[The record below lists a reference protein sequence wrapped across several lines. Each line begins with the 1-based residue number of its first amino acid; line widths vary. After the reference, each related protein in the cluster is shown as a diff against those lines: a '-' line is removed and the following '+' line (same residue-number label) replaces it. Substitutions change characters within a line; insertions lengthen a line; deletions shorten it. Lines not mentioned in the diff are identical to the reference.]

1 MAEDDKYNPDD
12 KTLREILSLEREIT
26 TEYGSRRSAIAEL
39 QAAAETYEET
49 LKTRNAF
56 LTAANRTTVKALEY
70 EAKAAASA
78 KAGNKAETEKF
89 KLLSAQNLEA
99 SKVLET
105 KAQEAKID
113 AKLLEEE
120 KKKLA
125 ILEKA
130 QKEREGELNK
140 IKKAVAE
147 ITGLNK
153 IAQAFSAK
161 PLVDGL
167 FGANEQAVTLSKQFG
182 ISMSSARGVREEF
195 EEFSRSNTRFDAERL
210 TKAQQSLG
218 KAIGQN
224 VLYSDEMAADFV
236 EITQYMGV
244 SEASAGRLA
253 QTAASL
259 GVSSEEFRSGIANS
273 LAPLNKSLG
282 INLNLK
288 DAYEEIGKLST
299 TTLVNLGR
307 NPQKLLEAVA
317 TAKRFGIELE
327 QLKSTASSLLDFE
340 TSIASELEAE
350 VLTGKNLNL
359 ERARLAALRGDEV
372 TLMQEM
378 AAQAGNINEFEN
390 MNVIQRESLAK
401 AFGMNVDQMG
411 TMLMRQEAMTQ
422 LSGEASKASDA
433 QLAAARE
440 LMKTDKENFGTLQAA
455 TEEIQKR
462 ETAQRKFEDSVRKL
476 KTVITDTLSKL
487 EPVLD
492 TIGSLTKSLSES
504 PMFKWVIGA
513 GLTIGAVGA
522 LAKTASLLTG
532 GALRG
537 QLPALPLYVSMGAG
551 GGMGGGLNSM
561 LSRNLPGG
569 AKYGQAMR
577 MSQAGKYG
585 LSRGMGGAMGMK
597 GVLGGAG
604 LGLAGM
610 GVSYLGE
617 QAEEAGNESL
627 GYGLGV
633 GGSALEYAGM
643 GAMIGS
649 IVPGVGTAVGAGVG
663 AIAGALMGYL
673 REEREDR
680 EKEKEKTVEQQEK
693 MSGYLQQMAERS
705 GNIYMDGN
713 QVGLATVQS
722 AYRMP

>member
-1 MAEDDKYNPDD
+1 MAEQDKYDLND
-12 KTLREILSLEREIT
+12 KTLREILSLEKEIT
-26 TEYGSRRSAIAEL
+26 AEYGSRQSAIAEL
-39 QAAAETYEET
+39 QQAAELYNDT
-49 LKTRNAF
+49 LKSRNSYAT
-56 LTAANRTTVKALEY
+56 LARRSAAEAVKY
-70 EAKAAASA
+70 EAAAAASA
-78 KAGNKAETEKF
+78 KAGNKAETDKF
-89 KLLSAQNLEA
+89 KLLTSQAKAAAEA
-99 SKVLET
+99 LDLRV
-105 KAQEAKID
+105 QEAD
-113 AKLLEEE
+113 LAAKALKEEE
-120 KKKLA
+120 KKLA
-125 ILEKA
+125 ILQKA
-130 QKEREGELNK
+130 QKEREGELDK
-140 IKKAVAE
+140 IKKAVLA
-147 ITGLNK
+147 ISGLNK
-153 IAQAFSAK
+153 VAEAFSVK
-161 PLVDGL
+161 TMVDGL

-182 ISMSSARGVREEF
+182 MSMSSARGVREEF
-195 EEFSRSNTRFDAERL
+195 EEFSRSSTRYDAERL

-224 VLYSDEMAADFV
+224 VLYSNDMAADFV

-244 SEASAGRLA
+244 SEESAGRLA
-253 QTAASL
+253 QTAATL
-259 GVSSEEFRSGIANS
+259 GISSEEFRSGIANS

-282 INLNLK
+282 INMNIK

-299 TTLVNLGR
+299 STLINLGR

-378 AAQAGNINEFEN
+378 AAQAGNINEFES

-411 TMLMRQEAMTQ
+411 AMLMRQEAMTQ
-422 LSGEASKASDA
+422 LQGEASKASDA

-492 TIGSLTKSLSES
+492 TVASVTKSLAES

-513 GLTIGAVGA
+513 GLTVGAIGA

-537 QLPALPLYVSMGAG
+537 QIPALPLYVSMGAAGAMG
-551 GGMGGGLNSM
+551 GGMGGM
-561 LSRNLPGG
+561 MRTLPGG
-569 AKYGQAMR
+569 SRYSAAMR
-577 MSQAGKYG
+577 MSQSGKYG
-585 LSRGMGGAMGMK
+585 LSKGMGGAMGMK
-597 GVLGGAG
+597 GVMGGAG

-627 GYGLGV
+627 GYGLGI

-680 EKEKEKTVEQQEK
+680 DKEKEKLVEQQEK